1 MAVDFSGFPAG
12 PLIFGRGGYEWA
24 GPLSLSTGAAPRRR
38 TGSLA
43 RNAERRAARAAS
55 DDADAATH
63 PRGRAIVASRAAVA
77 DPGERPRA
85 SGPLAASIEWVRFV
99 FNVRAM
105 AAPPSGLILNA
116 ERKRA
121 AAAGA
126 DTRLL
131 GLPFTTPATAR
142 EARAEQRLL
151 NDVLGDAADEV

>member
-1 MAVDFSGFPAG
+1 MAVDFSGLPAG
-12 PLIFGRGGYEWA
+12 PLIFGRGECEYV

-38 TGSLA
+38 TGGLA

-63 PRGRAIVASRAAVA
+63 PRSPAFAASQTAAA
-77 DPGERPRA
+77 DRGVTPRA
-85 SGPLAASIEWVRFV
+85 SGPLAASVEWVRFV
-99 FNVRAM
+99 FKVRAM
-105 AAPPSGLILNA
+105 VAPPSGLILNA
-116 ERKRA
+116 EKKRA

-131 GLPFTTPATAR
+131 GLPFTSPATAR